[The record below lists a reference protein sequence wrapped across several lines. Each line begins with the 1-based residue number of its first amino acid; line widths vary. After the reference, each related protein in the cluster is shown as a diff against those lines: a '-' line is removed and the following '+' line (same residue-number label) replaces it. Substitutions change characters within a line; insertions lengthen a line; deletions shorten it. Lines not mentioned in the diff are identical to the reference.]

1 MTALWIIGILL
12 ALIVLLCMTRVGVHA
27 VFGGETLLL
36 DAKIGWFRI
45 HILPAK
51 DSDKEEKKREKKE
64 ADHTEST
71 EETKKKAGFSKPPM
85 EDIRDAV
92 STLWP
97 PLKRALDRT
106 RRGLRIHP
114 MNLSVILG
122 GGEDPAS
129 AAQLYGELHAG
140 VWSVMP
146 LLEQLLVIPE
156 PHIHVGLDFQADQT
170 VLEGE
175 LGVSARIG
183 TLLAVA
189 ATVGFPALKWFL
201 RYQKKQKKQPPA
213 QQTELASA

>member
-1 MTALWIIGILL
+1 
-12 ALIVLLCMTRVGVHA
+12 
-27 VFGGETLLL
+27 
-36 DAKIGWFRI
+36 
-45 HILPAK
+45 
-51 DSDKEEKKREKKE
+51 
-64 ADHTEST
+64 
-71 EETKKKAGFSKPPM
+71 
-85 EDIRDAV
+85 
-92 STLWP
+92 
-97 PLKRALDRT
+97 
-106 RRGLRIHP
+106 

-122 GGEDPAS
+122 GGEDPVT

-146 LLEQLLVIPE
+146 LLGQLLVIPE

-213 QQTELASA
+213 QQTEPVSA

>member
-1 MTALWIIGILL
+1 
-12 ALIVLLCMTRVGVHA
+12 MTRVGVHA
-27 VFGGETLLL
+27 VFGSETLLL

-156 PHIHVGLDFQADQT
+156 PHIHIGLDFQADQT

-213 QQTELASA
+213 Q

>member
-1 MTALWIIGILL
+1 MTALWIIGVLL

-156 PHIHVGLDFQADQT
+156 PHIHIGLDFQADQT

-201 RYQKKQKKQPPA
+201 RYQRKQKKQPPA
-213 QQTELASA
+213 QQTEPVSA